1 MRGLRLV
8 ALAVVAVAVAAGVGV
23 GAGRAADE
31 CRGLQVCLPV
41 PGPWVAVPPSEGGGP
56 AVAVWELRCPLKGY
70 IVAGIDARVSDRSID
85 VSFRGENGAPVS
97 PGVTTG
103 REVLFTAV
111 YTGTG
116 RQTTSFQ
123 PFVGCIPSSGGGGRA
138 LTGTASPAA
147 YVPAKPI
154 ERRVARKRLVSGSTT
169 RVVQSCPAG
178 TRLLGAQHAYA
189 FRVGAQPGRSLLDAV
204 NVRQTVAGRS
214 VVARAS
220 VDASVPRRL
229 QVELQVHALC
239 TKVTR

>member
-8 ALAVVAVAVAAGVGV
+8 ALAVVAVAVAAGVGF

-41 PGPWVAVPPSEGGGP
+41 PGPWVAIPPSEGGGP

-138 LTGTASPAA
+138 LTGTALRAA

>member
-41 PGPWVAVPPSEGGGP
+41 PGPWVAIPPSEGGGP

-70 IVAGIDARVSDRSID
+70 IVAGIDARVSDHSID

-111 YTGTG
+111 YTGRG

-138 LTGTASPAA
+138 LTGTALRAA

>member
-41 PGPWVAVPPSEGGGP
+41 PGPWVAIPPSEGGGP

-85 VSFRGENGAPVS
+85 VSFRGENGAPIS

-138 LTGTASPAA
+138 LTGTALRAA

>member
-8 ALAVVAVAVAAGVGV
+8 ALVVVVIAVAAGVGV

-41 PGPWVAVPPSEGGGP
+41 PGPWVAIPPTEGGGP

-138 LTGTASPAA
+138 LTGAASPAA

>member
-1 MRGLRLV
+1 VRGLRLV

-41 PGPWVAVPPSEGGGP
+41 PGPWVAIPPSEGGGA

-138 LTGTASPAA
+138 LTGTALRAA

>member
-8 ALAVVAVAVAAGVGV
+8 ALAVVAVAVAACVGV

-154 ERRVARKRLVSGSTT
+154 ERRVARKRLVSGSTV

-189 FRVGAQPGRSLLDAV
+189 FRVGAQPGTSLLDAV
-204 NVRQTVAGRS
+204 DVRQTVAGRA

-229 QVELQVHALC
+229 RVELQVHALC
-239 TKVTR
+239 TKVTK

>member
-41 PGPWVAVPPSEGGGP
+41 PGPWVAIPPSEGGGA

-138 LTGTASPAA
+138 LTGTALRAA

>member
-1 MRGLRLV
+1 MRRLV
-8 ALAVVAVAVAAGVGV
+8 LLLGALAAAAGLG
-23 GAGRAADE
+23 GSLTPDARAADE

-41 PGPWVAVPPSEGGGP
+41 TGPWVAIPAAEGGGP
-56 AVAVWELRCPLKGY
+56 AVAVWELRCPVKGY

-116 RQTTSFQ
+116 RQTTAFQ

-138 LTGTASPAA
+138 LTGTTAPTAF
-147 YVPAKPI
+147 VPAKPI
-154 ERRVARKRLVSGSTT
+154 DRRVVRKRLVSGSTV

-189 FRVGAQPGRSLLDAV
+189 FRVGAQPGASLLDAV
-204 NVRQTVAGRS
+204 DVRQTVAGRS

-239 TKVTR
+239 SKVTR